1 MRTQEERNSLRE
13 QEGTAVHLKDLLS
26 FEKADDLVEKWS
38 SLDETLQESPSSSN
52 FELPTQIEG
61 SEEFKTRIRLILE
74 RYKDVFRTTVAS
86 EAANVP
92 PMVLDVDENK
102 WKCARQNKAPLRY
115 KSGSKDEEIRRQCKK
130 MLDLDIIERTEQSE
144 SWSQVHLVAKPTVDN
159 KATWRFCC
167 DMRFLNECTSTKGGV
182 IPNIKHTLERIG
194 RRKPTLFGVLDL
206 TSGYHQAPLAEV
218 SRVYTAFITSMGIF
232 QWKRVVMG
240 LKGAPAY
247 FQAMIQPIVL
257 PDMMYHSIEV
267 YLDDLIA
274 FAKDEEE
281 YLDRLELLLKR
292 LRDRR
297 ITVNPKKCRL
307 GMSSIEYVGHVID
320 KEGLSYSPE
329 KVKEVLDF
337 PPPRIETVSRSFIG
351 LANYFSNKVEIM
363 QWRLAP

>member
-1 MRTQEERNSLRE
+1 
-13 QEGTAVHLKDLLS
+13 
-26 FEKADDLVEKWS
+26 
-38 SLDETLQESPSSSN
+38 
-52 FELPTQIEG
+52 
-61 SEEFKTRIRLILE
+61 
-74 RYKDVFRTTVAS
+74 
-86 EAANVP
+86 
-92 PMVLDVDENK
+92 
-102 WKCARQNKAPLRY
+102 
-115 KSGSKDEEIRRQCKK
+115 
-130 MLDLDIIERTEQSE
+130 
-144 SWSQVHLVAKPTVDN
+144 
-159 KATWRFCC
+159 
-167 DMRFLNECTSTKGGV
+167 MRFLNECTSTKGGV

-247 FQAMIQPIVL
+247 FQAMIQSIVL

-267 YLDDLIA
+267 YLDDLIV

-281 YLDRLELLLKR
+281 YLDRLEQLLKR

-329 KVKEVLDF
+329 KVKKVLDF
-337 PPPRIETVSRSFIG
+337 PPPRVATELRSFIES
-351 LANYFSNKVEIM
+351 ANYFGNKVELM
-363 QWRLAP
+363 RRRLAPLRTLAEKFRAIKVLQ